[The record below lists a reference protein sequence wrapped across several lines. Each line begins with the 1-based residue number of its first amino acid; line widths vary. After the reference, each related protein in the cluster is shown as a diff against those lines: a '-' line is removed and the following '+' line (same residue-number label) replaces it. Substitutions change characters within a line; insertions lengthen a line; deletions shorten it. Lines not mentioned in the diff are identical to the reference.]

1 MTETIATSG
10 WVHPAPKKPGLK
22 TWHKVALIVGGG
34 LIALCLLG
42 SFLAA
47 VSPKPASVE
56 QIQPVPSA
64 TTEAVA
70 APPAETV
77 AAPEVPAAATQVK
90 VSGTG
95 NSVVQTGAVL
105 NGGFRVDYSFGSWC
119 GQTVFMK
126 ADGSDGA
133 GLMENINDCSGN
145 TDSNLVGS
153 AIVHLSNVT
162 MVEVANTRGGWTL
175 TFTPLG

>member
-1 MTETIATSG
+1 MTTL
-10 WVHPAPKKPGLK
+10 APPNYKKPGLK
-22 TWHKVALIVGGG
+22 TWHKVALIGGG
-34 LIALCLLG
+34 ILIALCVFG
-42 SFLAA
+42 SVLAA
-47 VSPKPASVE
+47 VFGPAKPASIE

-64 TTEAVA
+64 TTEAVV
-70 APPAETV
+70 APPAQTV
-77 AAPEVPAAATQVK
+77 AAPEAPLPAQQVK
-90 VSGTG
+90 VSGIG
-95 NSVVQTGAVL
+95 NTVVQTGAVL

-133 GLMENINDCSGN
+133 DYLENINDCSGDTN
-145 TDSNLVGS
+145 KNLVGS

-162 MVEVANTRGGWTL
+162 MVEVANTRGDWAL